1 MKISNKINLSFF
13 LVASLIAIT
22 ASFSFYSMAR
32 DSLQK
37 LIRDN
42 LAISVSARASQV
54 ETYLDSLSVATV
66 LAIKNP
72 VLGNA
77 LEPVVNIRDKKKQE
91 QQLNS
96 ILNQASAGLKAMQ
109 SANPAVVDYLLL
121 NATGKVIAA
130 SNEANIGEDKS
141 GQSYFNL
148 GKKDVYLSDI
158 YFSDETDAPVL
169 TSAAP
174 LLGTSS
180 QMVGMLI
187 AHHSLDGLN
196 AIMTDTNG
204 LGKTG
209 EIYLVNQF
217 NYMISPS
224 RFMPDVILKQV
235 VNSENLQRALA
246 SAGKETVMPEG
257 IYSDAYPNYRAAD
270 VLGDN
275 NYIARMNWSVL
286 AEIEASEA
294 YAPLTKLQLILLMIL
309 LLAPLAAWLL
319 GEAISRTI
327 AGPLHRLYQG
337 VQIINSGNL
346 EYRVHS
352 KARDE
357 VGELAR
363 AFDTLAQ
370 NLKKLTA
377 GKKIKKEAEK
387 KTAHHK

>member
-13 LVASLIAIT
+13 VVASLIAIT

-42 LAISVSARASQV
+42 LAISVSARARQV

-66 LAIKNP
+66 LAAKNP

-77 LEPVVNIRDKKKQE
+77 LAPAVITKDKKKQAE
-91 QQLNS
+91 QTGN
-96 ILNQASAGLKAMQ
+96 IIRQANEGLAAMQ
-109 SANPAVVDYLLL
+109 SANPAVADFLLL
-121 NATGKVIAA
+121 DGAGKVVAA
-130 SNEANIGEDKS
+130 SNEGNIGQDKS

-148 GKKDVYLSDI
+148 GKKGTYLSDI
-158 YFSDETDAPVL
+158 YFSDETNEPIL
-169 TSAAP
+169 TAATP
-174 LLGTSS
+174 LFGTSS
-180 QMVGMLI
+180 QLVGMLI
-187 AHHSLDGLN
+187 AHHNLNGLN
-196 AIMTDTNG
+196 TIMTDTTG

-217 NYMISPS
+217 GYMVSPS
-224 RFMPDVILKQV
+224 RLMPDVVLKQLV
-235 VNSENLQRALA
+235 DSENYKRALA
-246 SAGKETVMPEG
+246 RAGKETVMPEG
-257 IYSDAYPNYRAAD
+257 IYSDAFPNYRGAE

-275 NYIARMNWSVL
+275 DFISRMNWSVL
-286 AEIEASEA
+286 AELETSEA

-346 EYRVHS
+346 DYRLNS
-352 KARDE
+352 KAKDE

-370 NLKKLTA
+370 NLKKSTG
-377 GKKIKKEAEK
+377 GKKIKKTAEK
-387 KTAHHK
+387 KPHQS